1 MVMRQMNKLLV
12 VEGKLDNLNNARIT
26 ENTKAHA
33 YITDENNITVTIDE
47 NVVFRIDMINVLKK
61 DLKININLA
70 HNSKLY
76 WNQLL
81 LNTGDN
87 KIDVTVSL
95 LGNNCKSFLKIRG
108 INETKESKLNL
119 VCDGII
125 KDGTID
131 TELIEDLKGL
141 ILNEDTIKISPN
153 MIVNTSEVM
162 ANHFVTI
169 GPISEEEL
177 FYLMSKGLSEEL
189 ARKLIKKAFMESILS
204 EELKNIW
211 NKEVNSDE

>member
-47 NVVFRIDMINVLKK
+47 NVVFRIDMINILKK

-169 GPISEEEL
+169 GPINEEEL

>member
-169 GPISEEEL
+169 GPINEEEL

>member
-12 VEGKLDNLNNARIT
+12 VEGKLDNLNNARIS

-169 GPISEEEL
+169 GPINEEEL